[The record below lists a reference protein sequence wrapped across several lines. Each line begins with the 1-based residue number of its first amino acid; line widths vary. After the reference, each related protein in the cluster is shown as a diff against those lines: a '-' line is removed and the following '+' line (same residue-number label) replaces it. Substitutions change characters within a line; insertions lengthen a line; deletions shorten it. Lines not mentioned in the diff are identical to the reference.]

1 MLKKTTIK
9 PQINV
14 PFRNILYLL
23 KEKPFVSSRRPFSL
37 FELLETN
44 YCFTFETLL
53 NKVQPF
59 IIVLL
64 LFVSFVTFLL
74 FTSNPFL
81 KTPFLCVNSV
91 TELNPVLQD
100 PVLAIH
106 PPCIYAGYVASAIA
120 FSICFSCFV
129 ETSNHKKKYTEFV
142 ESVQVFFRKRSSSL
156 LFLDLFGLN
165 RLNDLSETRFHKK
178 EKKEHKNQVSPH
190 LGFGFFLFKRALVL
204 SHRSSGLAVYTTPT
218 LYQRIDLVSQIRF
231 WMLLCWCFLTIG
243 ILLGSWWAYH
253 ELGWGGWW
261 FWDPVENASL
271 MPWLLTTAC
280 IHSVLISK
288 LQKWTFFFSLMT
300 FLLSILGTFFVRSGL
315 LASVHSFASD
325 STRGLF
331 LLFFFLF
338 LFLVS
343 TLYLYQYRLKPRKP
357 KFENTLNQTQKTLK
371 SGLTLNKKSVFET
384 QDCVSRLCLK
394 NTSMFQNSVPT
405 AAFAFSKRIEQVLL
419 IQNTLFT
426 IICLVV
432 LCGTA
437 APVFW
442 IWLFLRDVSTGVSF
456 FHSTIIPVFTSIL
469 VLMVYVHY
477 VQLKHTHGLRFSVFQ
492 KEKWVNAKSTS
503 NNRSPKQKD
512 CLGHRHRHRHRE
524 VKNKFWYNKY
534 GFLATKPQM
543 VSIFV
548 FLSHIYLFFSF
559 TDLSYLESVYAAT
572 CLLMYC
578 FILMLFRKDTLR
590 FTSSERAI
598 LKNSN
603 PYHKQHPQQHNV
615 LYSYQQQKKKN
626 FTVSNK
632 TLTRCSNSAAHLG
645 YASASSFYFSYQ
657 QQKTASGNIL
667 SNQIAQRLS
676 HAGLIIWL
684 IGVIISNR
692 NKIQLTQIMHFDSLV
707 KLGDQFCVLR
717 SIDQNY
723 GPTYQS
729 ICGNLVIYKS
739 SLHNAQV
746 ATKQSATF
754 EIDTSDSTT
763 SKLDI
768 GKVLKPAFE
777 SHNTLCSHNGPIV
790 EQRPFHYLDLLCLF
804 PEKKFYVSN
813 PSLSTTK
820 VAISTNLFTD
830 FYALIGT
837 GTLEAGWY
845 TTIMQ
850 LPFIFCIWIGFFLA
864 ACGGLKSLLLL
875 LKVKKLNWQ

>member
-1 MLKKTTIK
+1 MLKKSHNDQKRNI
-9 PQINV
+9 

-23 KEKPFVSSRRPFSL
+23 KKKPGVVSGVVSSRRHRPFSL

-44 YCFTFETLL
+44 YCFTFETFL

-129 ETSNHKKKYTEFV
+129 KTSNHKKG
-142 ESVQVFFRKRSSSL
+142 VF
-156 LFLDLFGLN
+156 LFQDFG
-165 RLNDLSETRFHKK
+165 S
-178 EKKEHKNQVSPH
+178 
-190 LGFGFFLFKRALVL
+190 FLFKRGLVL
-204 SHRSSGLAVYTTPT
+204 SHRSSGLAVYTTPMV
-218 LYQRIDLVSQIRF
+218 YQRIDLISQIRF

-280 IHSVLISK
+280 VHSVLISK

-343 TLYLYQYRLKPRKP
+343 TLYLYQYRLKPRKL
-357 KFENTLNQTQKTLK
+357 KFENTLNQTQKALK
-371 SGLTLNKKSVFET
+371 SGLTLNKKSVLL
-384 QDCVSRLCLK
+384 RHK
-394 NTSMFQNSVPT
+394 NTSIFQNPVPT
-405 AAFAFSKRIEQVLL
+405 AAFSKRIEQVLL

-456 FHSTIIPVFTSIL
+456 FHSTIIHVFTSIL

-477 VQLKHTHGLRFSVFQ
+477 VQLKHTHGLLFCVFQ
-492 KEKWVNAKSTS
+492 K
-503 NNRSPKQKD
+503 
-512 CLGHRHRHRHRE
+512 E
-524 VKNKFWYNKY
+524 VKNKFWYNKHE
-534 GFLATKPQM
+534 FLATKPQM

-548 FLSHIYLFFSF
+548 FLSHTYLFFSF

-603 PYHKQHPQQHNV
+603 PYHKQRPRHNQHNG
-615 LYSYQQQKKKN
+615 LSWYQQQKKKSL
-626 FTVSNK
+626 FMVADK
-632 TLTRCSNSAAHLG
+632 TLTRCSNSTAQLG
-645 YASASSFYFSYQ
+645 YENSASSFYFSYQ
-657 QQKTASGNIL
+657 QHQQQKSQNIL

-684 IGVIISNR
+684 IGVILSNR
-692 NKIQLTQIMHFDSLV
+692 KKIQLTQIMHFDSLV

-739 SLHNAQV
+739 PLHNAQV
-746 ATKQSATF
+746 ITKQSATF
-754 EIDTSDSTT
+754 EIDASDSTT
-763 SKLDI
+763 PKLNI

-777 SHNTLCSHNGPIV
+777 SHNALCSHNGPIV

>member
-9 PQINV
+9 PQINI

-23 KEKPFVSSRRPFSL
+23 KKKSVVSSSNNIVRRRRPFSL

-44 YCFTFETLL
+44 YCFTFDTLL

-129 ETSNHKKKYTEFV
+129 ETSNHKKKYTEFCV
-142 ESVQVFFRKRSSSL
+142 FESVQGFFRKRSSFL

-165 RLNDLSETRFHKK
+165 RFNDLSETPFQKQK
-178 EKKEHKNQVSPH
+178 MVFSFPKKEHKKASFQD
-190 LGFGFFLFKRALVL
+190 FGSFLLKRALF
-204 SHRSSGLAVYTTPT
+204 SHRSSGLAVYTTPIV
-218 LYQRIDLVSQIRF
+218 YQRIDLISQIRF

-343 TLYLYQYRLKPRKP
+343 TLYLYQYRLKPRKL
-357 KFENTLNQTQKTLK
+357 KFENTLNQTQKALK
-371 SGLTLNKKSVFET
+371 SGLTLNKKSV
-384 QDCVSRLCLK
+384 SLRHN
-394 NTSMFQNSVPT
+394 NTSIFQNPVST

-456 FHSTIIPVFTSIL
+456 FNSTIIPVFTSIL

-477 VQLKHTHGLRFSVFQ
+477 VQLKHTHGLSFFVFQ
-492 KEKWVNAKSTS
+492 KE
-503 NNRSPKQKD
+503 
-512 CLGHRHRHRHRE
+512 
-524 VKNKFWYNKY
+524 VKNKIWYNKHE
-534 GFLATKPQM
+534 FLATKPQM

-548 FLSHIYLFFSF
+548 FLSHTYLLFSF

-603 PYHKQHPQQHNV
+603 PYHKQHPRHNQHKG
-615 LYSYQQQKKKN
+615 LSWYQQQKNKSL
-626 FTVSNK
+626 FIVSDK
-632 TLTRCSNSAAHLG
+632 TLTRCSNSTAQLG
-645 YASASSFYFSYQ
+645 YSSASSFYFAYQ
-657 QQKTASGNIL
+657 QHQQHKSQNNF

-684 IGVIISNR
+684 IGVILSNR
-692 NKIQLTQIMHFDSLV
+692 KKIQLTQIMHFDSLV

-739 SLHNAQV
+739 SLHNPPQV
-746 ATKQSATF
+746 VTKQSATF
-754 EIDTSDSTT
+754 EIDASDSTT
-763 SKLDI
+763 PKLDI
-768 GKVLKPAFE
+768 GKVFKPAFLE
-777 SHNTLCSHNGPIV
+777 SHNALCSHNGPIYEV

-864 ACGGLKSLLLL
+864 ACGGFKSLLLL

>member
-9 PQINV
+9 PQINI
-14 PFRNILYLL
+14 PFRNILYLQ
-23 KEKPFVSSRRPFSL
+23 KKKSVVSSCNNVVRRHRPFSL

-44 YCFTFETLL
+44 SCFTFDTLL

-129 ETSNHKKKYTEFV
+129 ETSNHKKKYTDLSVF
-142 ESVQVFFRKRSSSL
+142 ESAQLFFRKRSSSL

-165 RLNDLSETRFHKK
+165 RLKDLSESHKK
-178 EKKEHKNQVSPH
+178 VSSFSKKRTQIMSFKKGVFLFRDLSS
-190 LGFGFFLFKRALVL
+190 FLFKRVLVL
-204 SHRSSGLAVYTTPT
+204 SHRSSSLAVYTTPIV
-218 LYQRIDLVSQIRF
+218 YQRIDLISQIRF

-338 LFLVS
+338 LFLIS
-343 TLYLYQYRLKPRKP
+343 TLYLYQYRLKPKKP
-357 KFENTLNQTQKTLK
+357 KFENTLNQTQKALK
-371 SGLTLNKKSVFET
+371 NGLTLNKKSVFN
-384 QDCVSRLCLK
+384 
-394 NTSMFQNSVPT
+394 NTSMFQKPVPT

-456 FHSTIIPVFTSIL
+456 FNSTIIPVFTSIL
-469 VLMVYVHY
+469 VLMLYVHY
-477 VQLKHTHGLRFSVFQ
+477 VQLKHTHGLGFFVFQ
-492 KEKWVNAKSTS
+492 K
-503 NNRSPKQKD
+503 
-512 CLGHRHRHRHRE
+512 E
-524 VKNKFWYNKY
+524 VKNKFWYNKHE
-534 GFLATKPQM
+534 FIATNPQM
-543 VSIFV
+543 VSIFML
-548 FLSHIYLFFSF
+548 LSHTYLFFSF

-603 PYHKQHPQQHNV
+603 PYHKQHPRHNQHNG
-615 LYSYQQQKKKN
+615 LSWYQQQKKKSL
-626 FTVSNK
+626 FMVSDK
-632 TLTRCSNSAAHLG
+632 TLTRCSNSTAQLG
-645 YASASSFYFSYQ
+645 YVFSASSFYFSYQ
-657 QQKTASGNIL
+657 QHQQQKSQNL
-667 SNQIAQRLS
+667 FSNQIAQRLS

-684 IGVIISNR
+684 IGVILSNR
-692 NKIQLTQIMHFDSLV
+692 KKIQLTQIMHFDSLV

-746 ATKQSATF
+746 VTKESATF
-754 EIDTSDSTT
+754 EIDASDSTT
-763 SKLDI
+763 PKLDI

-777 SHNTLCSHNGPIV
+777 SHNALCSHNGPIV
-790 EQRPFHYLDLLCLF
+790 EQRLFHYLDLLCLF